1 MHPLHDTRNSL
12 RDSLALALDDIG
24 ILSGVVI
31 VDRLRT
37 VQGLGLD
44 VDEHVARFEQSCRG
58 VEIHLP
64 NHEELICRAHQCVE
78 QHRDLFAPNDFSL
91 VMLATPGRQG
101 VHPPQPTLIF
111 QALSIDW
118 SRLASWYQLGQRLS
132 ISTYHNVPAACW
144 SPAIKTRARLQYY
157 LADQQARAVTGDE
170 FAAALLLDTDGYLT
184 ETSAANVLIAENNC
198 LVSPCRENIL
208 VGISL
213 KRTQRLAL
221 RLGYRCVEEPITAER
236 AQQADAILLCGSTGC
251 LWPAASLGERE
262 FAQAKQHEMYVRLAE
277 AWKND
282 IALDFVQQAITCAR
296 RASAH

>member
-1 MHPLHDTRNSL
+1 VHPLHDTHNSH
-12 RDSLALALDDIG
+12 RDSPALTLDDIG

-44 VDEHVARFEQSCRG
+44 VDEHVARFEQSCQALG
-58 VEIHLP
+58 IELP
-64 NHEELICRAHQCVE
+64 SHEELVRRANQCVD
-78 QHRDLFAPNDFSL
+78 QHRDLFAPYDFSL

-111 QALSIDW
+111 QALPIDW
-118 SRLASWYQLGQRLS
+118 SRLASWYQHGQRLS
-132 ISTYHNVPAACW
+132 VSLHRNVPAACW

-157 LADQQARAVTGDE
+157 LADQQARAMTGDE
-170 FAAALLLDTDGYLT
+170 FAAALLLDTDGFLT
-184 ETSAANVLIAENNC
+184 ETSAANVLIVEADS

-208 VGISL
+208 AGISL

-221 RLGYRCVEEPITAER
+221 RLGYRFVEEPITAER

-251 LWPAASLGERE
+251 LWPAASLGERL
-262 FAQAKQHEMYVRLAE
+262 FVQADQHETFVRLAE

-282 IALDFVQQAITCAR
+282 IALDFVQQATTCAR
-296 RASAH
+296 LASTH